1 MGFAGSKTFLLVK
14 GSERVQD
21 EEQVL
26 RDRERRSDGGQPH
39 VHPSHAQGLA
49 FLLEATL

>member
-1 MGFAGSKTFLLVK
+1 MQDRKTLLLVK
-14 GSERVQD
+14 GNERVQD
-21 EEQVL
+21 EEEVL

-39 VHPSHAQGLA
+39 VHPSSAQGLT